1 MSDIGTLKDEL
12 LQGPLFSCT
21 AAFPVDPLSGKLLL
35 LSQFHQHNFP
45 LGGYNV
51 NQVIHAITVNNNSFG
66 ALNGTTIYITQD
78 LFDRFNAAE
87 GTDNRLTLSSLQNGR
102 ALRGLKHLMER
113 LNEKRRD
120 SELVLTLGATRR
132 EPNRFFINFDDY
144 RQSTQGKFYQMYRS
158 VGLEASLDFLI
169 ENFSADFEEEGRR
182 LAESRVDAAQRELPE
197 LVTRL
202 GQRERNRPDIMDG
215 ASHVVRSLTGQGRL
229 RKRDIEALLRL
240 RSATNIAHY
249 RAILNDLR
257 DRLYAGKRYDEVRGA
272 NSWQKWIRR
281 NSWLFGPMYLDPID
295 RSRVDFQDIPDFLF
309 PTLDGFMD
317 ILEIKLP
324 TKNVIV
330 SDRNRYYWSADTNR
344 AIGQVTDY
352 IHKMD
357 RNQLLLTQNI
367 NRTYSEQLGG
377 PITVLRPRAFIL
389 IGIDDGW
396 TEREREG
403 HRLLNY
409 ALHGIEVMTYNELL
423 RRGECVVELYERSE
437 RLPVNPV
444 VSLNV
449 V

>member
-1 MSDIGTLKDEL
+1 M
-12 LQGPLFSCT
+12 
-21 AAFPVDPLSGKLLL
+21 
-35 LSQFHQHNFP
+35 
-45 LGGYNV
+45 
-51 NQVIHAITVNNNSFG
+51 HAITVNNNSFG

-78 LFDRFNAAE
+78 LFERFTAAD

-102 ALRGLKHLMER
+102 ALRGLKHLLER
-113 LNEKRRD
+113 LNEKRQNF
-120 SELVLTLGATRR
+120 ELVLTLGATRR
-132 EPNRFFINFDDY
+132 ELNRYFINFDDY

-169 ENFSADFEEEGRR
+169 EKFSTDFEEEGRR
-182 LAESRVDAAQRELPE
+182 LAESRIDAAQRELPE

-215 ASHVVRSLTGQGRL
+215 ASRVVRSLTGQARL
-229 RKRDIEALLRL
+229 SKKDIEALLRL
-240 RSATNIAHY
+240 RSEANIVHY
-249 RAILNDLR
+249 KRSLKDLH
-257 DRLYAGKRYDEVRGA
+257 DRLYAGTRYDEVRGA
-272 NSWQKWIRR
+272 KSWQKWIRG
-281 NSWLFGPMYLDPID
+281 NSWLFGPMYLEPID

-330 SDRNRYYWSADTNR
+330 NDRNRYFWSADTNR

-389 IGIDDGW
+389 IGTDEGW
-396 TEREREG
+396 TEAQREG

-409 ALHGIEVMTYNELL
+409 TLQGIEVMTYNELL
-423 RRGECVVELYERSE
+423 RRGESVVELYERNE
-437 RLPVNPV
+437 RIEVA
-444 VSLNV
+444 
-449 V
+449 